1 MQTFMMHK
9 PLKESEYIMGVDLAR
24 KADVNAYNRLFYT
37 EFRQKLNHDSALL
50 NNFMLH
56 LAVQE
61 VSRKLDRY
69 GYLFYDFTDFDV
81 EVKKKDKFIV
91 TIN

>member
-1 MQTFMMHK
+1 MQPFMMHK
-9 PLKESEYIMGVDLAR
+9 PLKASEYIMGVDLAR
-24 KADVNAYNRLFYT
+24 KADVTAYNRLFYT
-37 EFRQKLNHDSALL
+37 EFDSALL

-61 VSRKLDRY
+61 LSRKLDRY
-69 GYLFYDFTDFDV
+69 AYLFYDFTDFDV